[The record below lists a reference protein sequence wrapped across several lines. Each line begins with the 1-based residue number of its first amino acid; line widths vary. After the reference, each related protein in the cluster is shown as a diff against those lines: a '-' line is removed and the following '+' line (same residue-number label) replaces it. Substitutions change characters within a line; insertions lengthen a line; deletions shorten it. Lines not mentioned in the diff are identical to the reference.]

1 MYRTE
6 MLKKDVLEDEHP
18 KVQLSHHEDIDSE
31 APLAIAD
38 HISYGP
44 TGIKGL
50 LQSPYVFGAA
60 LLASLGGFSF
70 GYDQGVISVINVM
83 SQFHTRYPNT
93 DPNHKASGFYTGFM
107 TAMMELGAF
116 LGCFFMPKLADTISR
131 KWALTFVVV
140 IFDIGAI
147 IQTAATN
154 YGMLVAGR
162 FIGGIGVGTLAMGAP
177 LYISEIAPP
186 NLRGSLLV
194 LEAMSVVV
202 GVVISYWIT
211 FGTRYLD
218 GEVSFRLPFGLQM
231 VCSTLLGVAIHIFPY
246 SPRWLCLVGR
256 KQDALRSLAKL
267 RRLPESDNRIQTE
280 WRGIMTEVE
289 YQKILLEKHYPGKR
303 GLTLELLTWLDL
315 FKKKTWRRT
324 VVGCGVGFFQQFSGI
339 NAFIYYA
346 PILFTSMG
354 LSDDLSKIVSGALNV
369 GQLVAT
375 ASCFFIIDHVGRRP
389 LAILGGIGSM
399 VPYIIMAVLFG
410 MYSDDWP
417 AHRAAGWG
425 CVAMACKSGTIP
437 HLAIQNH

>member
-1 MYRTE
+1 
-6 MLKKDVLEDEHP
+6 MLKKDILEDEHP
-18 KVQLSHHEDIDSE
+18 KVQLSHHEDIDSK

-44 TGIKGL
+44 TGIRGL

-83 SQFHTRYPNT
+83 SQFHTRFPNT
-93 DPNHKASGFYTGFM
+93 DPDHKGSGFYTGFM

-162 FIGGIGVGTLAMGAP
+162 FIGGIGVGTLAMVGLQQSKINMIISCLTGYFTAQGAP

-256 KQDALRSLAKL
+256 RQEALRSLAKL
-267 RRLPESDNRIQTE
+267 RRLPESDSRIQTE

-289 YQKILLEKHYPGKR
+289 YQKIILEKHHPGKR
-303 GLTLELLTWLDL
+303 GLTLEILTWLDL
-315 FKKKTWRRT
+315 FKNKTWRRT
-324 VVGCGVGFFQQFSGI
+324 VVGCGVGFFQQASSYPL
-339 NAFIYYA
+339 IY
-346 PILFTSMG
+346 PDT
-354 LSDDLSKIVSGALNV
+354 
-369 GQLVAT
+369 
-375 ASCFFIIDHVGRRP
+375 
-389 LAILGGIGSM
+389 M
-399 VPYIIMAVLFG
+399 VNY
-410 MYSDDWP
+410 
-417 AHRAAGWG
+417 
-425 CVAMACKSGTIP
+425 
-437 HLAIQNH
+437 